1 MKLPRLTRSLAV
13 RTASALLSA
22 AVLPLSSASAQGKA
36 SAVGTTGKW
45 LTRPERTD
53 YAETSRYD
61 EVVAYMKQLAEVY
74 PAMHLTTYGY
84 TYEGRPLP
92 LAVIGAPGASAE
104 QVLATKKTR
113 VYIQGNIH
121 AGEVEGKEAL
131 LWLLRSIARGERDE
145 WLKNTVLLINP
156 IYNADGNERINVT
169 NRGSQAGPVGGMG
182 TRENAQ
188 GFDLNRDG
196 TKLETAEAR
205 SMVRLL
211 TQYQPHVAMDLH
223 TTDGSSNSGFNMTYE
238 TSLNPNN
245 SKAEMSLLR
254 DELLP
259 TITKA
264 VKAKHGSDWF
274 YYGGVSGNGA
284 DRAWRSDAD
293 LARPRYTSTLF
304 GVRNILG
311 LLSETYSYASFK
323 TRIFETYWFLEESLG
338 FVSKNAARIQSVVA
352 AANSESIVGQM
363 LSVRQEL
370 VKAPDLKEIV
380 FAPTL
385 SVRNPYVADR
395 PYRLRP
401 DGNTNRTTEMLPFY
415 GTTVP
420 TETSLAPKTWVVS
433 SAAGPMMAGG
443 DAAGAAAGAGAGAGG
458 AAGAG
463 AGGGRA
469 GGGAGAGAG
478 GGGRGAG
485 GGGGGAGAGGAG
497 GAGRGAGGGGG
508 GGGGFGG
515 GGGGTPTQRMIASLI
530 DRLEA
535 HGIKY
540 TVTDRDMPFTG
551 ERYKIAS
558 NTMETR
564 EYQGTHKARTITG
577 AWEAT
582 TQTLP
587 AGSLVVSMD
596 QPLARLAFI
605 LFDPRSDDGFM
616 WWNILDPVLGAGSG
630 PQFYPVLRSMI
641 TVQN

>member
-1 MKLPRLTRSLAV
+1 MNWSCFPRSTCAHALSPVAAALFAV
-13 RTASALLSA
+13 ALFAGAMPIAQVA
-22 AVLPLSSASAQGKA
+22 AQTTKSASRGGQKY
-36 SAVGTTGKW
+36 
-45 LTRPERTD
+45 LTRPELTD

-61 EVVAYMKQLAEVY
+61 EVIAYMRQMAALN
-74 PAMHLTTYGY
+74 PAIHLTTYGY
-84 TYEGRPLP
+84 TTEGRPMP
-92 LAVIGAPGASAE
+92 LAVIGAPGTTPE

-113 VYIQGNIH
+113 VYIQANIH
-121 AGEVEGKEAL
+121 AGEVEGKEAV
-131 LWLLRSIARGERDE
+131 LWLLRSIARGERNE

-156 IYNADGNERINVT
+156 IYNADGNERINVA
-169 NRGSQAGPVGGMG
+169 NRGTQAGPVGGMG

-188 GFDLNRDG
+188 GLDLNRDG
-196 TKLETAEAR
+196 TKLESAEAR
-205 SMVRLL
+205 SMVLLL
-211 TQYQPHVAMDLH
+211 TRYEVQVAMDLH

-245 SKAEMSLLR
+245 SKGEMSLLR
-254 DELLP
+254 DDLLP

-274 YYGGVSGNGA
+274 FYGGVSGTGA

-304 GVRNILG
+304 GVRNIMG
-311 LLSETYSYASFK
+311 LLSETYSYASFR
-323 TRIFETYWFLEESLG
+323 TRIFETYWFLEETLG
-338 FVSKNAARIQSVVA
+338 YVAKNAEKIRTAYA
-352 AANSESIVGQM
+352 TANSESVIGQQ

-370 VKAPDLKEIV
+370 VKAPQPREIV
-380 FAPTL
+380 FAPTV

-401 DGNTNRTTEMLPFY
+401 DGKTNRTTEMLPFY
-415 GTTVP
+415 GTTEP
-420 TETSLAPKTWVVS
+420 TETSVAPRVWVVS
-433 SAAGPMMAGG
+433 MTAGPVM
-443 DAAGAAAGAGAGAGG
+443 AGG
-458 AAGAG
+458 AAVSAPGDAAAG

-469 GGGAGAGAG
+469 GGGTAGGAGAGAPS

-485 GGGGGAGAGGAG
+485 GS
-497 GAGRGAGGGGG
+497 GRV
-508 GGGGFGG
+508 GG
-515 GGGGTPTQRMIASLI
+515 GGGGTPTQRMIASVI

-535 HGIKY
+535 QGIKY

-551 ERYKIAS
+551 ERYKIAT

-582 TQTLP
+582 QQTLP
-587 AGSLVVSMD
+587 AGSLLVQMD
-596 QPLARLAFI
+596 QPLARLAFV

-616 WWNILDPVLGAGSG
+616 WWNILDPVLGASPG
-630 PQFYPVLRSMI
+630 PQYYPVWRGMGA
-641 TVQN
+641 VGN